1 MLNRYFRLSTLLLFL
16 HFSVASLHA
25 EPISPRQIEQF
36 STMALSCIGKEY
48 PNKIGL
54 AMKSDQDLAP
64 PHELTPIF
72 YGCYDWHSSVH
83 GHWLLVRLMR
93 LYPQASFVED
103 AKKMLNRSF
112 TDANVKA
119 EMLFAEKEYRK
130 SFERPYG
137 IAWFLQLLAELKEWD
152 SPDSMGWA
160 KTLQPM
166 ETLFASRIQNWVP
179 KLHYPI
185 RGGTHGQT
193 AFAFGLILDWARQ
206 TDNSEM
212 EAVIVDAVNRFY
224 IKDELCPIAYE
235 PSGHDFLSPCL
246 MEADLV
252 RRVLSANA
260 YSEWLTRFLPNIP
273 LENTATWLAVGVVND
288 PTDGHLVHL
297 DGVNLSR
304 AWALEG
310 IAEALPMTDKRKFS
324 LLAAAATHKSSGLKA
339 VSSEHYMGS
348 HWLASFATYLVT
360 QRGLK

>member
-1 MLNRYFRLSTLLLFL
+1 MLTRYFRLCTLLLSL
-16 HFSVASLHA
+16 HFSVAVLQA
-25 EPISPRQIEQF
+25 DPISPEQIEQF
-36 STMALSCIGKEY
+36 SIMALSCIGKEY

-54 AMKSDQDLAP
+54 AMESDQDLAA
-64 PHELTPIF
+64 PHDLTPIF

-83 GHWLLVRLMR
+83 GHWLLIRLMR
-93 LYPQASFVED
+93 LYPDASFVAE
-103 AKKMLNRSF
+103 ANRVLNRSF
-112 TDANVKA
+112 TDENVKA
-119 EMLFAEKEYRK
+119 EMAFAGKDYRK

-137 IAWFLQLLAELKEWD
+137 IAWFLQLLAELREWD
-152 SPDSMGWA
+152 TPDSLRWA
-160 KTLQPM
+160 QTLQPM

-185 RGGTHGQT
+185 REGTHGQS

-224 IKDELCPIAYE
+224 IEDELCPLAYE

-252 RRVLSANA
+252 RRVISTAA
-260 YSEWLTRFLPNIP
+260 FSRWLTRFLPNIP
-273 LENTATWLAVGVVND
+273 LDNTANWLMVGVVND

-310 IAEALPMTDKRKFS
+310 IAGALAETDKRKLS
-324 LLAAAATHKSSGLKA
+324 LLAAAATHKHSGLNA
-339 VSSEHYMGS
+339 VFNGDYMGS
-348 HWLASFATYLVT
+348 HWLASFATYLLT
-360 QRGLK
+360 QRGLR